1 MKPVRL
7 LALLLTLA
15 ACQAEE
21 VYLYEVNPVE
31 VTQPGADKVNQK
43 SDLEFLSLAYSDLFG
58 STIPANELNRM
69 VIAYESMG
77 DKALVADMI
86 IRNLL
91 NSPGVQIPS
100 GSSMRANPDQFIT
113 DTYRKFF
120 IREPGEYE
128 RWYLRQLITEDP
140 DMTPEMIY
148 YAFLTSA
155 EYRYY

>member
-1 MKPVRL
+1 MKPVFIL
-7 LALLLTLA
+7 SLCLLLMG
-15 ACQAEE
+15 CQAED
-21 VYLYEVNPVE
+21 VYLYEVNTVN
-31 VTQPGADKVNQK
+31 VVQSGAEKVNQK

-58 STIPANELNRM
+58 STIPAQELNR
-69 VIAYESMG
+69 VVVAYESMG
-77 DKALVADMI
+77 DKSLVADMI

-100 GSSMRANPDQFIT
+100 ASSMRANPDQFIT

>member
-1 MKPVRL
+1 MG
-7 LALLLTLA
+7 
-15 ACQAEE
+15 CQAED
-21 VYLYEVNPVE
+21 VYLYEVNTVN
-31 VTQPGADKVNQK
+31 VVQSGAEKVNQK

-58 STIPANELNRM
+58 STIPAQELNR
-69 VIAYESMG
+69 VVVAYESMG
-77 DKALVADMI
+77 DKSLVADMI

-100 GSSMRANPDQFIT
+100 ASSMRANPDQFIT